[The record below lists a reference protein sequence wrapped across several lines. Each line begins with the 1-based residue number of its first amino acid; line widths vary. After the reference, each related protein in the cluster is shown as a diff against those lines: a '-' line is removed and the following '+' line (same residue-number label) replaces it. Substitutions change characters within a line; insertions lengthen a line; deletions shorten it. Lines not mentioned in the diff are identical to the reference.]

1 MISFADK
8 KFVRTLKKKKKANVA
23 KIKFESL
30 NKKKTTIKG
39 KCAFPTVCLLLCE
52 MRFLFDQSKW

>member
-8 KFVRTLKKKKKANVA
+8 KFVRTLKKKKANVA

-30 NKKKTTIKG
+30 KKKKKTTIKG
-39 KCAFPTVCLLLCE
+39 KCAFPTVCLVLCE

>member
-8 KFVRTLKKKKKANVA
+8 KLWGHLKKKKANVD

-30 NKKKTTIKG
+30 KKKKTNIKG
-39 KCAFPTVCLLLCE
+39 KCAFPIVCLVLCE
-52 MRFLFDQSKW
+52 IKFLFDQSKW

>member
-8 KFVRTLKKKKKANVA
+8 KFVRTLKKKKANVA

-30 NKKKTTIKG
+30 KKKK
-39 KCAFPTVCLLLCE
+39 KNYY
-52 MRFLFDQSKW
+52 